1 MLQKDLNASF
11 PLQERLWYR
20 TQCVLTRVSLYAQEA
35 AVFTAVVTVT
45 FLIFHRYFGSLFD
58 VCRDKMT
65 RPYVDMWF
73 PLKNEN
79 NIDKDLHLAFQKL
92 VLVRFICKEIT
103 VIDDA

>member
-1 MLQKDLNASF
+1 MHEFSPNAN
-11 PLQERLWYR
+11 EENNAVAEVGTIGDRLPI
-20 TQCVLTRVSLYAQEA
+20 
-35 AVFTAVVTVT
+35 
-45 FLIFHRYFGSLFD
+45 LIFHRYFGPLFD

-79 NIDKDLHLAFQKL
+79 NNDKDLHLAFQKL